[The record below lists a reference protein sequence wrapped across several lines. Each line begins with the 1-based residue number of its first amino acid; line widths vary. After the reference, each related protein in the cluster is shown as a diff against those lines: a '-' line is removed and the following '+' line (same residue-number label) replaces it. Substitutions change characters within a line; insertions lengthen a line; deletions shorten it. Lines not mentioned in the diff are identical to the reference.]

1 MTQQLTTTQ
10 NAPALEESSAQLPAL
25 VVPALGGR
33 VKKRQDRVSNDYLF
47 LVLRT
52 LEDSATGDRNSRHRF
67 LEEKDL
73 QDAHLPLP
81 TFALLVQKE
90 YLTVCPKYGDICFT
104 QKAQR
109 GAIKGDKLLRRRQI
123 DIAVAEA
130 ASSLLDKP
138 GTCVRHRD
146 VWTKLGGPAN
156 FSRDEVLDSLRRLR
170 DDHGLLDNI
179 KLSNNNFQILW
190 VRSGDTPEATGFETN

>member
-1 MTQQLTTTQ
+1 MTQQLIPTQ
-10 NAPALEESSAQLPAL
+10 NAPALEESTAQLPAL

-33 VKKRQDRVSNDYLF
+33 VKKRQDRVSNNFLF

-52 LEDSATGDRNSRHRF
+52 LEDSATGDRNTRHRF
-67 LEEKDL
+67 LEEKAL

-146 VWTKLGGPAN
+146 VWTKLGGPDN

-190 VRSGDTPEATGFETN
+190 VRRGDSPEAAGFETN

>member
-1 MTQQLTTTQ
+1 MTQQLIPTQ
-10 NAPALEESSAQLPAL
+10 NAPALEESTAQLPAL

-33 VKKRQDRVSNDYLF
+33 VKKRQDRVSNNFLF

-52 LEDSATGDRNSRHRF
+52 LEDSATGDRKNRVRF
-67 LEEKDL
+67 LEEKAL

-146 VWTKLGGPAN
+146 VWTKLGGPEN

-190 VRSGDTPEATGFETN
+190 VRRGDSPEAAGFETN

>member
-1 MTQQLTTTQ
+1 MTQQLIPTQ
-10 NAPALEESSAQLPAL
+10 NAPALEESTAQLPAL

-52 LEDSATGDRNSRHRF
+52 LEDSATGDRKNRVRF
-67 LEEKDL
+67 LEEKAL

-146 VWTKLGGPAN
+146 VWTKLGGPEN

-190 VRSGDTPEATGFETN
+190 VRRGDSPEAAGFETN

>member
-1 MTQQLTTTQ
+1 MTQQLIPTQ
-10 NAPALEESSAQLPAL
+10 NAPALEESTAQLPAL

-33 VKKRQDRVSNDYLF
+33 VKKRQDRVSNNFLF

-52 LEDSATGDRNSRHRF
+52 LEDSATGDRNTRHRF
-67 LEEKDL
+67 LEEKAL

-146 VWTKLGGPAN
+146 VWTKLGGPEN

-190 VRSGDTPEATGFETN
+190 VRRGDSPEAAGFETN

>member
-33 VKKRQDRVSNDYLF
+33 SKKRSDRMTNDYLF

-67 LEEKDL
+67 LEEEHINN
-73 QDAHLPLP
+73 AHIPLP

-90 YLTVCPKYGDICFT
+90 YLTVCPDYGDICFT

-146 VWTKLGGPAN
+146 VWNKLGGSAN

-179 KLSNNNFQILW
+179 KLSDNNFQILW
-190 VRSGDTPEATGFETN
+190 VRRGDTPEAAGFETN

>member
-1 MTQQLTTTQ
+1 MTQQLIPTQ
-10 NAPALEESSAQLPAL
+10 NAPALEESTAQLPAL

-52 LEDSATGDRNSRHRF
+52 LEDSATGDRKNRVRF
-67 LEEKDL
+67 LEEKAL

-130 ASSLLDKP
+130 ASALLDKP

-146 VWTKLGGPAN
+146 VWTKLGGPDN

-190 VRSGDTPEATGFETN
+190 VRRGDSPEAAGFETN

>member
-1 MTQQLTTTQ
+1 MTQQLIPTQ
-10 NAPALEESSAQLPAL
+10 NAPVIEESTAQLPAL
-25 VVPALGGR
+25 AVPALGGR
-33 VKKRQDRVSNDYLF
+33 VKKRQDRVSNNFLF

-52 LEDSATGDRNSRHRF
+52 LEESATGDRNSRHRS

-190 VRSGDTPEATGFETN
+190 VRRGDSPEAAGFETN

>member
-1 MTQQLTTTQ
+1 MTQQLIPTQ
-10 NAPALEESSAQLPAL
+10 NAPALEESTAQLPAL

-52 LEDSATGDRNSRHRF
+52 LEDSATGDRNTRHRF
-67 LEEKDL
+67 LEEKAL

-130 ASSLLDKP
+130 ASALLDKP

-146 VWTKLGGPAN
+146 VWTKLGGPEN

-190 VRSGDTPEATGFETN
+190 VRRGDSPEAAGFETN

>member
-10 NAPALEESSAQLPAL
+10 NAPALEESTAQLPAL

-33 VKKRQDRVSNDYLF
+33 AKKRSDRVSNDFLF
-47 LVLRT
+47 LVLRA
-52 LEDSATGDRNSRHRF
+52 LEESATGDRNTRHRF
-67 LEEKDL
+67 LDEEHINA
-73 QDAHLPLP
+73 AHIPLP

-90 YLTVCPKYGDICFT
+90 YLTVCSDLGDIRFT

-109 GAIKGDKLLRRRQI
+109 GAIKGDKLMRRRQI

-146 VWTKLGGPAN
+146 VWTMLGGPEAY
-156 FSRDEVLDSLRRLR
+156 SRDEVLDSLRRLR
-170 DDHGLLDNI
+170 DVHGLLDNI

-190 VRSGDTPEATGFETN
+190 VRRGDSPEAAGFETN